1 MRTNGMY
8 DVIVLGV
15 GGMGSATVYELAS
28 RGLRVLGLERFDI
41 PHSFGSSHGVTRII
55 RMAYFEDPSYVPL
68 LRRSYERWR
77 ELESVSGE
85 RAPIYHWIRRHRS
98 VRKAKYSP
106 ARCAPA
112 RSTVCHTRRSPAP
125 S

>member
-1 MRTNGMY
+1 MRTNGVY

-55 RMAYFEDPSYVPL
+55 RMAYFEDPVIRAAAAPV
-68 LRRSYERWR
+68 LRTLARAGI
-77 ELESVSGE
+77 GE
-85 RAPIYHWIRRHRS
+85 RRRATAYHR
-98 VRKAKYSP
+98 
-106 ARCAPA
+106 
-112 RSTVCHTRRSPAP
+112 VCGHWS
-125 S
+125 